1 MYCFEA
7 FSKPIT
13 VDNTVRRWL
22 LLVLHTYSFMVEAPL
37 SSTFNVGHSLRPPI
51 LSKVDKATKAGSNV
65 TQPAVVGL
73 WPSFY
78 SFFYL

>member
-1 MYCFEA
+1 MA
-7 FSKPIT
+7 TAGIT
-13 VDNTVRRWL
+13 YIL
-22 LLVLHTYSFMVEAPL
+22 LYGRSPL